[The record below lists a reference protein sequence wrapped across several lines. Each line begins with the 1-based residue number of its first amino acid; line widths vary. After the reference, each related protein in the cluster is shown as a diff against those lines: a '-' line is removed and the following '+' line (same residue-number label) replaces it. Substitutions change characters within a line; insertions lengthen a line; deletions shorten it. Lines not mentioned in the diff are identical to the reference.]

1 MLRISVLAHTPLFGW
16 AIIGWGRLAR
26 QVRGKVLQLRQMEY
40 VVGAR
45 ALGASAARV
54 IGKYIVPNASSH
66 IIFMATLYV
75 PEYLLVE
82 SSLSFLGI
90 GLTPPL
96 TSWGVLLSDAQKV
109 RVVLQYPWLL
119 IPGLFI
125 AALRQQR
132 VGDTDPGPSRLH
144 RCAHGERVHSM
155 PGVLAGARVV
165 PYRQD
170 SVGPRHP

>member
-1 MLRISVLAHTPLFGW
+1 MALYAGMAVIL

-45 ALGASAARV
+45 ALSASPARV

-66 IIFMATLYV
+66 IIVMATLYV

-96 TSWGVLLSDAQKV
+96 TSWGVLLSDAQKTCKPPG
-109 RVVLQYPWLL
+109 QYVPVAMRRGDASRQSW
-119 IPGLFI
+119 I
-125 AALRQQR
+125 ATPSVCLPR
-132 VGDTDPGPSRLH
+132 VGREFP
-144 RCAHGERVHSM
+144 
-155 PGVLAGARVV
+155 
-165 PYRQD
+165 
-170 SVGPRHP
+170 